1 MNENFKNEDLKQ
13 QKADDTKVKIENMR
27 NWLLDEARC
36 KEIAQKLCAY
46 ISKS

>member
-1 MNENFKNEDLKQ
+1 MEKNENFNNNPEI
-13 QKADDTKVKIENMR
+13 QKKIDYMR
-27 NWLLDEARC
+27 NIVLDEKKC